1 MSFTPQFPF
10 AAGHSQV
17 ARQMGNHDWSGCP
30 LGSPEQWPQ
39 ELRSVISLMLG
50 SAFPMFCTW
59 GPKHTI
65 FYNDGFCDFLGD
77 KHPGALGRPFFKVW
91 SEIRRELTPLVDRA
105 LGGESFFME
114 NLSLRVMRHSFLENI
129 WVTFSYS
136 PLLEANGSVAGIY
149 CACHE
154 TTKMVL
160 AERHQQAEQER
171 LRQLFD
177 QAPGFAAVVRGPDH
191 VFEMAN
197 QAYLQVTGFRDIIG
211 KPLALAFPEV
221 VNQGLV
227 ALMGKV
233 YATGEP
239 FVAKSMRVMVNREP
253 DTAPVETFLDF
264 VYQPVA
270 DASGRVESIFIQGHE
285 VTEQHRAEQ
294 ALRDADRQKDEFLAT
309 LAHELRNPLAPIR
322 SAVHLLASPKS
333 NDVARQ
339 RAIHVIERQVGHMAR
354 LLDDLLDVARITQR
368 RLALKPELLSIETV
382 VANAIEAARPLAD
395 TKRHELTA
403 CIDDPSVQLMAD
415 PVRLSQILSNLLNN
429 ASKYTD
435 RDGRIAL
442 EVRVNGSWL
451 VFTVQ
456 DSGIGMSA
464 AALENVFAM
473 FAQEQ
478 SALERSEG
486 GLGIGLSLAKGL
498 VELHGGTISAHSDG
512 PGCGSR
518 FVVRLPYAAPD
529 RALPETSATKP
540 VVANPAARP
549 LMVLVADDN
558 RDATDM
564 MAELLRLAGHVV
576 QTAND
581 GVRAVKMAERLHPD
595 VLVLDIGMPGLNG
608 YEVARHVRGQPW
620 GTDALLIAATGWGQ
634 DEDRQNAMAAGFDV
648 HLTKPIGPKQL
659 TALIAKRAVRAA
671 NEKASAAAVHAELP
685 EGGLTDW

>member
-1 MSFTPQFPF
+1 M
-10 AAGHSQV
+10 
-17 ARQMGNHDWSGCP
+17 
-30 LGSPEQWPQ
+30 
-39 ELRSVISLMLG
+39 
-50 SAFPMFCTW
+50 
-59 GPKHTI
+59 
-65 FYNDGFCDFLGD
+65 
-77 KHPGALGRPFFKVW
+77 
-91 SEIRRELTPLVDRA
+91 
-105 LGGESFFME
+105 
-114 NLSLRVMRHSFLENI
+114 
-129 WVTFSYS
+129 
-136 PLLEANGSVAGIY
+136 
-149 CACHE
+149 
-154 TTKMVL
+154 
-160 AERHQQAEQER
+160 
-171 LRQLFD
+171 FD

-221 VNQGLV
+221 VEQGFV

-253 DTAPVETFLDF
+253 GTAPVETFLDF
-264 VYQPVA
+264 VYQPVS
-270 DASGRVESIFIQGHE
+270 DASGQVESIFIQGHE

-403 CIDDPSVQLMAD
+403 GIDDPSVQLMAD

-442 EVRVNGSWL
+442 KVRVNGPWL

-518 FVVRLPYAAPD
+518 FVVRLPYAAPE
-529 RALPETSATKP
+529 RALPETPATKP
-540 VVANPAARP
+540 AVANPAARP

-564 MAELLRLAGHVV
+564 LAELLRLAGHVV

-581 GVRAVKMAERLHPD
+581 GLRAVKMAERLQPD

-620 GTDALLIAATGWGQ
+620 GTGALLIAATG
-634 DEDRQNAMAAGFDV
+634 
-648 HLTKPIGPKQL
+648 
-659 TALIAKRAVRAA
+659 
-671 NEKASAAAVHAELP
+671 
-685 EGGLTDW
+685 